1 MCHPVNLGMMVTGKN
16 TRLQCAMELLTDPQI
31 WTAFLTLTLL
41 ELVLGID
48 NIVFI
53 SIMVD
58 RLPAEQRALAR
69 RIGLGLAMG
78 MRIGL
83 LLVLAWL
90 VGLTA
95 PLFAILEHAFSG
107 RDLILIIG
115 GMFLIWKATSEIH
128 QLLEG
133 EEGEK
138 SASGGA
144 TFSSI
149 IVQIILIDAV
159 FSLDSIIT
167 AVGLV
172 KEIEVMIAAIVV
184 AVVLMMV
191 FAGVIGDFV
200 SEHPTVK
207 MLALSFL
214 CMIGMVLMA
223 DGFGHHV
230 PKGYIYSAMVFSILV
245 EFLNLHLRRKKKAQ
259 AVVLHR
265 KYIKDNYHQ

>member
-95 PLFAILEHAFSG
+95 PLFAILELS
-107 RDLILIIG
+107 LIHI
-115 GMFLIWKATSEIH
+115 
-128 QLLEG
+128 
-133 EEGEK
+133 
-138 SASGGA
+138 
-144 TFSSI
+144 
-149 IVQIILIDAV
+149 
-159 FSLDSIIT
+159 
-167 AVGLV
+167 
-172 KEIEVMIAAIVV
+172 
-184 AVVLMMV
+184 
-191 FAGVIGDFV
+191 
-200 SEHPTVK
+200 
-207 MLALSFL
+207 
-214 CMIGMVLMA
+214 
-223 DGFGHHV
+223 
-230 PKGYIYSAMVFSILV
+230 
-245 EFLNLHLRRKKKAQ
+245 
-259 AVVLHR
+259 
-265 KYIKDNYHQ
+265 